1 MTLASMKTAPLPLIV
16 RTELELRVLA
26 SIHKGRFN
34 PVNSLLTA
42 FAWGA
47 FAPWVLLYAARY
59 SVWW

>member
-1 MTLASMKTAPLPLIV
+1 MKTAPLPLIV

-26 SIHKGRFN
+26 SIQKGRFN